1 MTLRRYLVA
10 RLGQA
15 LIVVIL
21 VTTITFFLIRL
32 APGDPFSFG
41 GDITMSP
48 AVRQHLRAQFGYDQP
63 LAEQFVRFLGNV
75 ARFRLGYSQTMH
87 RYVGDVIVDVLP
99 RTLLLMG
106 VALALSFAI
115 GIVVGALQAMR
126 HDSWLDRSLS
136 GVLLLFYSMPDFW
149 LALIVLLAFAYWLPI
164 FPAGG
169 MIDQIMHD
177 YMPLGARIVDVL
189 RHLVLPALTLTLLG
203 AAGIARY
210 QRSALL
216 EILPLDYV
224 RTARAKGVGERTVVL
239 KHALRNA
246 LLPVITL
253 LGLSLP
259 TLIGGAFFVEKVFG
273 WPGMGYVAANA
284 ITARDYDLVTGT
296 VIVGGIMVTIGSLV
310 ADLLYAY
317 ADPRLRSR

>member
-1 MTLRRYLVA
+1 MRRYLAA
-10 RLGQA
+10 RLLQS
-15 LIVVIL
+15 LIVVVL
-21 VTTITFFLIRL
+21 VTTISFFLIRL

-41 GDITMSP
+41 SDITMSP
-48 AVRQHLRAQFGYDQP
+48 MVRERLRAQFGYDRP
-63 LAEQFVRFLGNV
+63 LPEQFVRFVGNV
-75 ARFRLGYSQTMH
+75 LRFRLGYSQSMH
-87 RYVGDVIVDVLP
+87 RYVGDVLLDVLP

-106 VALALSFAI
+106 VALGLSFAVGI
-115 GIVVGALQAMR
+115 GAGALQATR
-126 HDSWLDRSLS
+126 RNSWLDRTLSSL
-136 GVLLLFYSMPDFW
+136 LLLFYSVPDFW
-149 LALIVLLAFAYWLPI
+149 LALIVLLAFAYWIPI

-169 MIDQIMHD
+169 MVDQVMHD
-177 YMPLGARIVDVL
+177 YLPLGGRIADVL
-189 RHLVLPALTLTLLG
+189 KHLVLPAMTLTVLS

-216 EILPLDYV
+216 EVLPQDFV
-224 RTARAKGVGERTVVL
+224 RTARAKGLTERAVVL

-253 LGLSLP
+253 VGLSLP

-296 VIVGGIMVTIGSLV
+296 VIVGGVMVTFGSLV
-310 ADLLYAY
+310 ADLLYAV
-317 ADPRLRSR
+317 ADPRLRTR